1 MGCLTQVSGEYS
13 AVTLLNA
20 TVAERDL
27 KSIYVQ
33 YGDGE
38 GFVARVDPSVDALCQ
53 PTKQQR
59 IQDLG
64 NSISMKNTQYGFYG
78 NKKTRFLWKQRTSEK
93 SFPQP

>member
-1 MGCLTQVSGEYS
+1 M
-13 AVTLLNA
+13 TLLSETA
-20 TVAERDL
+20 VEHDL

-64 NSISMKNTQYGFYG
+64 NSISMKNTQ
-78 NKKTRFLWKQRTSEK
+78 
-93 SFPQP
+93 